1 MRNKRSYVAR
11 QSERAVA
18 LENRIQLTLV
28 QLRKNLAPPYVRPKA
43 TTKERLPRS
52 VLPLKVIIK
61 KEVIV
66 EVTELDKL
74 YYKAFTDHAV
84 PQHMKFD
91 NADDAAIL
99 RTLEANCIPF
109 YFDVFLRQNN
119 YFPVYDFKT
128 EIEVREGS
136 EFKLFKFEDVLDD
149 VQTHLRMWQSEK
161 QKRMD
166 EHIKQTWHLYESRTV
181 WSVSGAYTEIYT
193 YHFELEPKIA
203 VLVLFL
209 SYNTRSQL

>member
-1 MRNKRSYVAR
+1 MRNKRSFVAR
-11 QSERAVA
+11 QAERAVA
-18 LENRIQLTLV
+18 LENRIQLTLE
-28 QLRKNLAPPYVRPKA
+28 QLRKNLAPPYIRPKPNA
-43 TTKERLPRS
+43 KERLPRS
-52 VLPLKVIIK
+52 VLPRKIIK
-61 KEVIV
+61 KKEIKV

-128 EIEVREGS
+128 EIELREGS
-136 EFKLFKFEDVLDD
+136 EFGMFKFEDVLED
-149 VQTHLRMWQSEK
+149 VQNNLRIWETEK
-161 QKRMD
+161 QRRMD
-166 EHIKQTWHLYESRTV
+166 EQIRQTWHLYESRTV
-181 WSVSGAYTEIYT
+181 
-193 YHFELEPKIA
+193 
-203 VLVLFL
+203 
-209 SYNTRSQL
+209 

>member
-1 MRNKRSYVAR
+1 MRTQRAFIAR

-28 QLRKNLAPPYVRPKA
+28 QLRKNLAPPYVRPK
-43 TTKERLPRS
+43 TKTKERLPRS
-52 VLPLKVIIK
+52 VMQRKVRVPKEIK
-61 KEVIV
+61 V
-66 EVTELDKL
+66 EITELDKL
-74 YYKAFTDHAV
+74 YYKAFTDHTP

-128 EIEVREGS
+128 EIEMREGS
-136 EFKLFKFEDVLDD
+136 EYSQFKFEDVLED
-149 VQTHLRMWQSEK
+149 VQNNLRMWETQK

-166 EHIKQTWHLYESRTV
+166 EQIRQTWHLYENRTV
-181 WSVSGAYTEIYT
+181 I
-193 YHFELEPKIA
+193 
-203 VLVLFL
+203 
-209 SYNTRSQL
+209 